1 MCGAGI
7 RKVITDEFSVTP
19 VVMESC
25 WLFSCRQLDSKETY
39 LANVS
44 TRCSSPPQA
53 RLSFTLALRRTG
65 ASGQNIGKISFFAV
79 KLSTR
84 EQSATF
90 QGDNNCY
97 HGLCGGNIIETNT
110 EQINTHICPK
120 LRHNKIPLCVGTIHL
135 IRVGRQPHLDWRWS
149 QCSLLFFDFPWVDT
163 CTSLHQTPPPWVSA
177 EYWCRCYYCLW

>member
-1 MCGAGI
+1 
-7 RKVITDEFSVTP
+7 
-19 VVMESC
+19 MESC

-135 IRVGRQPHLDWRWS
+135 IRVGRQASSPGLTVIIVLTAVLW
-149 QCSLLFFDFPWVDT
+149 FPLSRHVYIPSSDSPT
-163 CTSLHQTPPPWVSA
+163 MA
-177 EYWCRCYYCLW
+177 ICRVLV